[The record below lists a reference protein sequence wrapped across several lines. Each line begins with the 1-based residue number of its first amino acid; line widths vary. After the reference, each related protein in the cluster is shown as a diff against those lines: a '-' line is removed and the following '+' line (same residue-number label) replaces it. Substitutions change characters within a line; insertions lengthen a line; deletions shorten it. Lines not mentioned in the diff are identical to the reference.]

1 VKQGFFFSLAVM
13 TAPLLPLAVLGF
25 IFSQRIVAGF
35 RPDDPHLIEIGARAF
50 RYQCFTG
57 PLLGLITIT
66 NMMMQTIGKAFKAS
80 LLALARQ
87 GLFLLPLLFLLNRIF
102 GLTGIF
108 MSQPIADF
116 LTFVLSIPLAIS
128 VFREMK
134 QNVV

>member
-1 VKQGFFFSLAVM
+1 
-13 TAPLLPLAVLGF
+13 
-25 IFSQRIVAGF
+25 
-35 RPDDPHLIEIGARAF
+35 
-50 RYQCFTG
+50 
-57 PLLGLITIT
+57 
-66 NMMMQTIGKAFKAS
+66 MMMQTIGKAFKAS